1 MDQDLSGKMVGVWF
15 PISMFIAIGFEHSVA
30 NMFILPAGLF
40 SGPER
45 VARYYDDYICNI
57 LQWSGNAP
65 LTESLLTRNAK
76 PALVWL
82 SRPEIGVIAFNCEE
96 LLWPGLTSLWRTWFQ
111 WPSAMLSL
119 VHLCF
124 GER

>member
-45 VARYYDDYICNI
+45 VARYYDDYICN
-57 LQWSGNAP
+57 
-65 LTESLLTRNAK
+65 
-76 PALVWL
+76 PA
-82 SRPEIGVIAFNCEE
+82 
-96 LLWPGLTSLWRTWFQ
+96 
-111 WPSAMLSL
+111 M
-119 VHLCF
+119 HL
-124 GER
+124 